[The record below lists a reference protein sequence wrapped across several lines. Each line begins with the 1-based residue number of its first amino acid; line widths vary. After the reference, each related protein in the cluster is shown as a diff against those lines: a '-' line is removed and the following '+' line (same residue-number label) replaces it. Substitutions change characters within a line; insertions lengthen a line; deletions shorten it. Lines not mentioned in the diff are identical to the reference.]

1 MAHRRAVIVDQAG
14 GMRQM
19 NRPRT
24 VTVSYRGLPYELDL
38 VACRRA
44 LVQRQVDGD
53 LDSMES
59 LAGACEISRSTA
71 SRFFNGR
78 PTSLGVTLKILEALH
93 LAFDDV
99 ARPEDLPGAA

>member
-1 MAHRRAVIVDQAG
+1 MAHRAAVLVDQAG
-14 GMRQM
+14 GMRSM

-24 VTVSYRGLPYELDL
+24 VTVSYRGMPYQLDL

-59 LAGACEISRSTA
+59 LADACGISRSTA

-78 PTSLGVTLKILEALH
+78 ATSLAVTLKILEALH
-93 LAFDDV
+93 LAFDEV
-99 ARPEDLPGAA
+99 AKPVDLPGAA